1 MSKEITPPLA
11 IQDSSNDKEAEAP
24 SVFAPVTNRER
35 IVSIDT
41 LRGVALLG
49 ILLINILLY
58 GLPESALSVPTT
70 AGGHTGLNLAFW
82 YANQIF
88 FENKMRA
95 LFSMLFGAG
104 AVLLT
109 QRAEERGGLR
119 ARGIYYRRTLWL
131 IVFGLLHTY
140 FIWIGDILY
149 FYGVV
154 GLALFPFRKLRPA
167 KLLAAGAL
175 LLMIFC
181 GITTLTHYSLI
192 RTRDQALAV
201 DRLVAAGGRPTEAQ
215 RAVRRE
221 GGGGV
226 EDIKAHAARQG

>member
-1 MSKEITPPLA
+1 MAKEITPPLA
-11 IQDSSNDKEAEAP
+11 IQDSLNDKEDEAP
-24 SVFAPVTNRER
+24 AAFAPVTNRER

-49 ILLINILLY
+49 ILLINVVVF
-58 GLPESALSVPTT
+58 GLPESAFSVPTI

-88 FENKMRA
+88 FEDKMRA

-104 AVLLT
+104 VVLLT
-109 QRAEERGGLR
+109 QRAEERGGHKE
-119 ARGIYYRRTLWL
+119 RGIYYRRTLWL
-131 IVFGLLHTY
+131 AVFGLLHAY

-149 FYGVV
+149 IYGVV
-154 GLALFPFRKLRPA
+154 GLVLFPLRKLRPA

-181 GITTLTHYSLI
+181 GITTLTHYNLI

-201 DRLVAAGGRPTEAQ
+201 DRLVAAGGRPTE
-215 RAVRRE
+215 E
-221 GGGGV
+221 
-226 EDIKAHAARQG
+226 